1 MENMQ
6 NSPSGKFQ
14 LNSAP
19 VIVGAVLIGVGGLIG
34 MSGLIVGGTAIM
46 SATRRWFRELEV
58 PPSEV
63 VKHKLGATKAATIAG
78 ASAWQEHHNGA
89 QASAHA

>member
-1 MENMQ
+1 MDNTQ

-19 VIVGAVLIGVGGLIG
+19 MVVGAVLIGVGGLIG
-34 MSGLIVGGTAIM
+34 MSGLIVGGTALM

-58 PPSEV
+58 PPSEA
-63 VKHKLGATKAATIAG
+63 VKHKLGQTRAATVAG
-78 ASAWQEHHNGA
+78 ATAWQHHNGV
-89 QASAHA
+89 QPAHA

>member
-6 NSPSGKFQ
+6 NPPMGKFQ

-19 VIVGAVLIGVGGLIG
+19 IIVGAVLIGVGGLIG
-34 MSGLIVGGTAIM
+34 LSGLVVGGSAIM

-58 PPSEV
+58 PPSEA
-63 VKHKLGATKAATIAG
+63 VKHKLGQTRAATIAG
-78 ASAWQEHHNGA
+78 ASAWQQHNGA
-89 QASAHA
+89 QPAHV

>member
-1 MENMQ
+1 MESNM
-6 NSPSGKFQ
+6 NSPSGRFQ

-19 VIVGAVLIGVGGLIG
+19 IVVGAVLIGVGGLIG
-34 MSGLIVGGTAIM
+34 LSGLIVGGSAMM

-63 VKHKLGATKAATIAG
+63 VKQKLGQTKAATVAG
-78 ASAWQEHHNGA
+78 ATAWQHHHNGV
-89 QASAHA
+89 QPAHA